1 MTDLDA
7 LAALLQESH
16 DPDNP
21 SPGEIREVMERVR
34 TIAVVGISRD
44 PAKSARRVP
53 SYLATQGYEII
64 PVNPFVDRILG
75 REARDSLADVA
86 EPVDMVL
93 VFRPPE
99 EAARVMEAA
108 TARPERPV
116 IWLQEGIQADEAAR
130 KAREAGF
137 TVVQDLC
144 AYKVHRALGG
154 E

>member
-7 LAALLQESH
+7 LAALLKESH
-16 DPDNP
+16 DPANP
-21 SPGEIREVMERVR
+21 SPEEIRDVMERVR

-44 PAKSARRVP
+44 PEKSARRVP
-53 SYLATQGYEII
+53 SYLAAHGYEII

-99 EAARVMEAA
+99 EAARVME
-108 TARPERPV
+108 TAMDRPERPV

-130 KAREAGF
+130 KAREEGF

-144 AYKVHRALGG
+144 AYKVHRALGKG
-154 E
+154 